1 MDSFV
6 TWESLLTFGG
16 CVAGT
21 ILVTEFIKKLF
32 GEKVPAQLVSFL
44 IAAVILFVGHL
55 ATGTFVWKEALLYLI
70 NAAAVSLSAT
80 VPYFVSIGKSAFTS
94 SGSRNITILPKSQG
108 QAGTKYCR

>member
-6 TWESLLTFGG
+6 TWDSLLTFGG

-55 ATGTFVWKEALLYLI
+55 ATGTFVWREALLYLI
-70 NAAAVSLSAT
+70 NAAAVSLSANGGFDA
-80 VPYFVSIGKSAFTS
+80 VKKIVGKIDEPPDIDFE
-94 SGSRNITILPKSQG
+94 
-108 QAGTKYCR
+108 

>member
-6 TWESLLTFGG
+6 TWESLLSYGG

-44 IAAVILFVGHL
+44 IAAVILFVGHA

-70 NAAAVSLSAT
+70 NAAAVSLSANGGFDA
-80 VPYFVSIGKSAFTS
+80 VKKIVGK
-94 SGSRNITILPKSQG
+94 IDEPPDIDLE
-108 QAGTKYCR
+108 

>member
-70 NAAAVSLSAT
+70 NAAAVSLSANGGFDA
-80 VPYFVSIGKSAFTS
+80 VKKIVGKIDEPPD
-94 SGSRNITILPKSQG
+94 NDLE
-108 QAGTKYCR
+108 

>member
-6 TWESLLTFGG
+6 TWDSLLTFGG

-44 IAAVILFVGHL
+44 IAAAILFVGHL
-55 ATGTFVWKEALLYLI
+55 ATGTFVWREALLYLI
-70 NAAAVSLSAT
+70 NAAAVSLSSNGGFDA
-80 VPYFVSIGKSAFTS
+80 VKKIVGK
-94 SGSRNITILPKSQG
+94 IDEPPDIDLE
-108 QAGTKYCR
+108 

>member
-1 MDSFV
+1 MDSLV
-6 TWESLLTFGG
+6 TWDSLLTFGG

-55 ATGTFVWKEALLYLI
+55 ATGTFVWREALLYLI
-70 NAAAVSLSAT
+70 NAAAVSLSANGGFDA
-80 VPYFVSIGKSAFTS
+80 VKKIVGKIDEPPDTDFE
-94 SGSRNITILPKSQG
+94 
-108 QAGTKYCR
+108 

>member
-55 ATGTFVWKEALLYLI
+55 ATETFVWKEALLYLI
-70 NAAAVSLSAT
+70 NAAAVSLSANGGFDA
-80 VPYFVSIGKSAFTS
+80 VKKIVGK
-94 SGSRNITILPKSQG
+94 IDEPPDIDLE
-108 QAGTKYCR
+108 

>member
-16 CVAGT
+16 CVTGT
-21 ILVTEFIKKLF
+21 ILLTEFVKRIF

-55 ATGTFVWKEALLYLI
+55 AAGTFAWREALLYII
-70 NAAAVSLSAT
+70 NAAAVSLSANGGFDAIKKALGGDDDEPPDH
-80 VPYFVSIGKSAFTS
+80 VIIDESYN
-94 SGSRNITILPKSQG
+94 R
-108 QAGTKYCR
+108 

>member
-55 ATGTFVWKEALLYLI
+55 ATGTFVWREALLYLI
-70 NAAAVSLSAT
+70 NAAAVSLSANGGFDA
-80 VPYFVSIGKSAFTS
+80 VKKIASKIDEPPDID
-94 SGSRNITILPKSQG
+94 LE
-108 QAGTKYCR
+108 

>member
-6 TWESLLTFGG
+6 TWETLLTFGG

-32 GEKVPAQLVSFL
+32 GERVPAQLVSFM
-44 IAAVILFVGHL
+44 IAGVILFVGHL

-70 NAAAVSLSAT
+70 NAAAVSLSANGGFDAIKKALGGDDHE
-80 VPYFVSIGKSAFTS
+80 PPDAIQ
-94 SGSRNITILPKSQG
+94 R
-108 QAGTKYCR
+108 

>member
-6 TWESLLTFGG
+6 TWDSLLTFGG

-55 ATGTFVWKEALLYLI
+55 ATGTFVWREALLYLI
-70 NAAAVSLSAT
+70 NAAAVSLSSNGGFDA
-80 VPYFVSIGKSAFTS
+80 VKKIVGK
-94 SGSRNITILPKSQG
+94 IDEPPDIDLE
-108 QAGTKYCR
+108 

>member
-44 IAAVILFVGHL
+44 IVAVILFVGHL

-70 NAAAVSLSAT
+70 NAAAVSLSANGGFDA
-80 VPYFVSIGKSAFTS
+80 VKKIVGKIDEPPDTDFE
-94 SGSRNITILPKSQG
+94 
-108 QAGTKYCR
+108 

>member
-6 TWESLLTFGG
+6 TWETLLTFGG

-21 ILVTEFIKKLF
+21 ILVTEFVKKLF

-55 ATGTFVWKEALLYLI
+55 ATGTFVWREALLYLI
-70 NAAAVSLSAT
+70 NAAAVSLSANGGFDA
-80 VPYFVSIGKSAFTS
+80 VKKIVGKIDEPPDIDFE
-94 SGSRNITILPKSQG
+94 
-108 QAGTKYCR
+108 

>member
-6 TWESLLTFGG
+6 TWDSLLTFGG

-55 ATGTFVWKEALLYLI
+55 ATGTFVWKESLLYLI
-70 NAAAVSLSAT
+70 NAAAVSLSANGGFDA
-80 VPYFVSIGKSAFTS
+80 VKKIVGKIDEPPDIDFE
-94 SGSRNITILPKSQG
+94 
-108 QAGTKYCR
+108 

>member
-55 ATGTFVWKEALLYLI
+55 ATGTFVWREALLYLI
-70 NAAAVSLSAT
+70 NAAAVSLSANGGFDA
-80 VPYFVSIGKSAFTS
+80 VKKIVGKIDEPPDFD
-94 SGSRNITILPKSQG
+94 LE
-108 QAGTKYCR
+108 

>member
-21 ILVTEFIKKLF
+21 ILVTEFMKKLF
-32 GEKVPAQLVSFL
+32 GEGIPAQFVSFL

-55 ATGTFVWKEALLYLI
+55 ATKTFVWKEALLYLI
-70 NAAAVSLSAT
+70 NAAAVSLSA
-80 VPYFVSIGKSAFTS
+80 IGGFDAIKKAF
-94 SGSRNITILPKSQG
+94 GDDK
-108 QAGTKYCR
+108 TKPPEIDE

>member
-55 ATGTFVWKEALLYLI
+55 ATGTFVWREALLYLI
-70 NAAAVSLSAT
+70 NAAAVSLSANGGFDA
-80 VPYFVSIGKSAFTS
+80 VKKIVGKIDEPPDIDFE
-94 SGSRNITILPKSQG
+94 
-108 QAGTKYCR
+108 

>member
-6 TWESLLTFGG
+6 TWETLLTFGG

-21 ILVTEFIKKLF
+21 ILVTEFVKKLF
-32 GEKVPAQLVSFL
+32 GKRVPAQLVSFL

-70 NAAAVSLSAT
+70 NAAAISLSANGG
-80 VPYFVSIGKSAFTS
+80 FDAIKKA
-94 SGSRNITILPKSQG
+94 L
-108 QAGTKYCR
+108 AGDAEQPPDIDL

>member
-70 NAAAVSLSAT
+70 NAAAVSLSANGG
-80 VPYFVSIGKSAFTS
+80 FDAIKKALGGGKEQPP
-94 SGSRNITILPKSQG
+94 NIDLN
-108 QAGTKYCR
+108 

>member
-44 IAAVILFVGHL
+44 IAGVILFVGHL
-55 ATGTFVWKEALLYLI
+55 ATGTFIWKEALLYLI
-70 NAAAVSLSAT
+70 NAAAVSLSANGG
-80 VPYFVSIGKSAFTS
+80 FDAIKKAL
-94 SGSRNITILPKSQG
+94 SGDDYEPPDAIQR
-108 QAGTKYCR
+108 

>member
-21 ILVTEFIKKLF
+21 ILVTEFVKKLF

-55 ATGTFVWKEALLYLI
+55 ATGTFVWRESLLYLI
-70 NAAAVSLSAT
+70 NAAAVSLSSNGGFDA
-80 VPYFVSIGKSAFTS
+80 VKKIVGKIDEPPDIDFE
-94 SGSRNITILPKSQG
+94 
-108 QAGTKYCR
+108 

>member
-6 TWESLLTFGG
+6 TWESLLSYGG

-70 NAAAVSLSAT
+70 NAAAVSLSANGGFDAIKNALGGDAEQ
-80 VPYFVSIGKSAFTS
+80 PP
-94 SGSRNITILPKSQG
+94 NIDL
-108 QAGTKYCR
+108 Y

>member
-6 TWESLLTFGG
+6 TWESLLSYGG

-70 NAAAVSLSAT
+70 NAAAVSLSANGGFDA
-80 VPYFVSIGKSAFTS
+80 VKKIVGKIDEPPD
-94 SGSRNITILPKSQG
+94 NDLE
-108 QAGTKYCR
+108 

>member
-32 GEKVPAQLVSFL
+32 GEKVPAQFISFL

-55 ATGTFVWKEALLYLI
+55 ATGTFVWREALLYLI
-70 NAAAVSLSAT
+70 NAAAVSLSANGGFDAIKKI
-80 VPYFVSIGKSAFTS
+80 VGKIDEPPDIDFE
-94 SGSRNITILPKSQG
+94 
-108 QAGTKYCR
+108 

>member
-44 IAAVILFVGHL
+44 IAAMILFVGHL

-70 NAAAVSLSAT
+70 NAAAVSLSANGGFDA
-80 VPYFVSIGKSAFTS
+80 VKKIVGKIDEPPDIDL
-94 SGSRNITILPKSQG
+94 N
-108 QAGTKYCR
+108 

>member
-32 GEKVPAQLVSFL
+32 GEKVPAQLISFL

-55 ATGTFVWKEALLYLI
+55 ATGTYVWREALLYLI
-70 NAAAVSLSAT
+70 NAAAVSLSANGGFDAIKKI
-80 VPYFVSIGKSAFTS
+80 VGKIDEPPDIDFE
-94 SGSRNITILPKSQG
+94 
-108 QAGTKYCR
+108 

>member
-6 TWESLLTFGG
+6 TWESLLSFGG

-70 NAAAVSLSAT
+70 NAAAVSLSANGGFDAIKKALGDDAEQ
-80 VPYFVSIGKSAFTS
+80 PPDIDF
-94 SGSRNITILPKSQG
+94 
-108 QAGTKYCR
+108 

>member
-21 ILVTEFIKKLF
+21 ILVTEFVKKLF

-70 NAAAVSLSAT
+70 NAAAVSLASNGGFDA
-80 VPYFVSIGKSAFTS
+80 VKKIVGKIDEPPDIDFE
-94 SGSRNITILPKSQG
+94 
-108 QAGTKYCR
+108 

>member
-1 MDSFV
+1 MDNFLS
-6 TWESLLTFGG
+6 WDALLTFSG

-21 ILVTEFIKKLF
+21 VLVTEFIKKLF

-70 NAAAVSLSAT
+70 NAAAVSLSANGG
-80 VPYFVSIGKSAFTS
+80 FDAIKKAF
-94 SGSRNITILPKSQG
+94 GGNKEQPPD
-108 QAGTKYCR
+108 Y

>member
-6 TWESLLTFGG
+6 TWESLLSYGG

-55 ATGTFVWKEALLYLI
+55 ATGTFVWREALLYLI
-70 NAAAVSLSAT
+70 NAAAVSLSANGGFDA
-80 VPYFVSIGKSAFTS
+80 VKKIVGKIDEPPDIDFE
-94 SGSRNITILPKSQG
+94 
-108 QAGTKYCR
+108 

>member
-21 ILVTEFIKKLF
+21 ILVTEFVKKLF
-32 GEKVPAQLVSFL
+32 GERVPAQLVSFL
-44 IAAVILFVGHL
+44 IAGVILFVGHL

-70 NAAAVSLSAT
+70 NAAAVSLSANGGFDAIKKALGGDAEQ
-80 VPYFVSIGKSAFTS
+80 PP
-94 SGSRNITILPKSQG
+94 NLNL
-108 QAGTKYCR
+108 

>member
-6 TWESLLTFGG
+6 TWDSLLTFGG

-44 IAAVILFVGHL
+44 IAAVILLVGHL

-70 NAAAVSLSAT
+70 NAAAVSLSANGG
-80 VPYFVSIGKSAFTS
+80 FDAIKKAF
-94 SGSRNITILPKSQG
+94 GGDEKEPPDIDL
-108 QAGTKYCR
+108 Y

>member
-6 TWESLLTFGG
+6 TWETLLTFGG

-32 GEKVPAQLVSFL
+32 GERVPAQLVSFL
-44 IAAVILFVGHL
+44 IAGVILFVGHL

-70 NAAAVSLSAT
+70 NAAAVSLSANGGFDAIKKALGGDEDK
-80 VPYFVSIGKSAFTS
+80 PPEIDE
-94 SGSRNITILPKSQG
+94 
-108 QAGTKYCR
+108 

>member
-21 ILVTEFIKKLF
+21 ILVTEFVKKLF
-32 GEKVPAQLVSFL
+32 GERVPAQLVSFL
-44 IAAVILFVGHL
+44 IAGVILFVGHL

-70 NAAAVSLSAT
+70 NAAAVSLSANGGFDAIKT
-80 VPYFVSIGKSAFTS
+80 AF
-94 SGSRNITILPKSQG
+94 GGDVKEPPDKIKI
-108 QAGTKYCR
+108 

>member
-32 GEKVPAQLVSFL
+32 G
-44 IAAVILFVGHL
+44 
-55 ATGTFVWKEALLYLI
+55 
-70 NAAAVSLSAT
+70 
-80 VPYFVSIGKSAFTS
+80 
-94 SGSRNITILPKSQG
+94 
-108 QAGTKYCR
+108 

>member
-6 TWESLLTFGG
+6 TWDSLLTFGG

-44 IAAVILFVGHL
+44 VAAVILFVGHL
-55 ATGTFVWKEALLYLI
+55 ATGTFIWKEALLYLI
-70 NAAAVSLSAT
+70 NAAAVSLSANG
-80 VPYFVSIGKSAFTS
+80 VFDAIKKALGGDKEQPP
-94 SGSRNITILPKSQG
+94 NIDL
-108 QAGTKYCR
+108 

>member
-6 TWESLLTFGG
+6 TWESLLSYGG

-70 NAAAVSLSAT
+70 NAAAVSLSSNGGFDA
-80 VPYFVSIGKSAFTS
+80 VKKIVGK
-94 SGSRNITILPKSQG
+94 IDEPPDIDLE
-108 QAGTKYCR
+108 